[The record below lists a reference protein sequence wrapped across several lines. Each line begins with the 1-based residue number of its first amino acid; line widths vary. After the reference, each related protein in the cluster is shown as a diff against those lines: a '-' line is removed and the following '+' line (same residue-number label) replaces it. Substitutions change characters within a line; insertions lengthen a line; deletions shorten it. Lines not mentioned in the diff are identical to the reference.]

1 MTTTSVLP
9 LGSVAQR
16 EASSI
21 NSEASIRDAAQQFE
35 AILLKQMFRE
45 LRSSSLAES
54 VSASS
59 GAYREMADEQM
70 ANHLAKSGAFGFGK
84 AMADQ
89 MLAQIRGAS
98 LIVPR

>member
-1 MTTTSVLP
+1 MLNIAVLP
-9 LGSVAQR
+9 LGSLQQKEAQ
-16 EASSI
+16 SV
-21 NSEASIRDAAQQFE
+21 NSEASIRDAAKQFE

-45 LRSSSLAES
+45 LRSSSLSEPMS
-54 VSASS
+54 GASS
-59 GAYREMADEQM
+59 AYREMADEHL

-89 MLAQIRGAS
+89 MLSQIRGAS